1 MFGRRI
7 TLFKLFGFEVRL
19 DASWILI
26 AVLVVWSLAATM
38 FPADYPG
45 LRPQAYW
52 LMGIAGALGFF
63 ASIVIHEL
71 CHSLV
76 ANYHKLPMKGITLF
90 VFGGVAEMGGEPQNP
105 KVEFLMAIAGPIAS
119 IVLGL
124 VFYAAAAA
132 VRSGPPEV
140 LGVFA
145 YLAWI
150 NLILAGFNLIP
161 AFPLDGGRVLRAA
174 LWYWKGSLT
183 RATAIASRIGAGFG
197 FLLMAYGIYQLFYGY
212 LVSAIWS
219 FMIGA
224 FLRGASQMSYEQ
236 VVMRSVLG
244 GEPVSRFMRPHPVT
258 VRPEMT
264 IRELVEDY
272 LYRYDFKVYPVV
284 GASEDLLGCVTTA
297 DVRAIPK
304 EEWDRRRVS
313 EIAKPC
319 SEANIIAP
327 ETDAMQVLS
336 RIRGTGSA
344 GLLVAERNHLLGVI
358 SARDI
363 LNYLSARMELEGRGG
378 GLLAA
383 PRG

>member
-26 AVLVVWSLAATM
+26 AVLVTWSLAAAM
-38 FPADYPG
+38 FPAEYPG
-45 LRPQAYW
+45 LTPQAYW
-52 LMGIAGALGFF
+52 LMGIVGALGFF
-63 ASIVIHEL
+63 GSIVIHEL

-76 ANYHKLPMKGITLF
+76 ANHHKLPMRGITLF
-90 VFGGVAEMGGEPQNP
+90 IFGGVAEMGGEPQSP

-124 VFYAAAAA
+124 VFYLAAAAT
-132 VRSGPPEV
+132 RGGRPEV
-140 LGVFA
+140 VGVFA

-174 LWYWKGSLT
+174 LWSWKGNLT

-197 FLLMAYGIYQLFYGY
+197 FLLMAYAIYQLFYGY
-212 LVSAIWS
+212 VISAIWS
-219 FMIGA
+219 FLIGA

-236 VVMRSVLG
+236 VVVRQVLG

-258 VRPEMT
+258 VGPEIS
-264 IRELVEDY
+264 IRELVEEY
-272 LYRYDFKVYPVV
+272 FYRYDFKVYPVV
-284 GASEDLLGCVTTA
+284 GESEDLIGCVTTA
-297 DVRAIPK
+297 DVKAIPK
-304 EEWDRRRVS
+304 EEWDRHRVS

-319 SEANIIAP
+319 SEANIIGP

-336 RIRGTGSA
+336 RIRGTAAS
-344 GLLVAERNHLLGVI
+344 GLLVAERNHLVGMI

-363 LNYLSARMELEGRGG
+363 LNYLAAKMELEGRGG
-378 GLLAA
+378 GLPAA
-383 PRG
+383 PRL